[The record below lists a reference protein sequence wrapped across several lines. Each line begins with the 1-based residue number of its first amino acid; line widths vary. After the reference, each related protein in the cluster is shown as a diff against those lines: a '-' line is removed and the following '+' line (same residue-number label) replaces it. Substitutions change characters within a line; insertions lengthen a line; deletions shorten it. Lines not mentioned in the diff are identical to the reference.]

1 MTKEILAKMLAGLSP
16 DEQKAALVDM
26 GVTTEAAQAEYLQM
40 AATVNTA
47 PITQPA
53 IQPTA
58 PAVVPPITPA
68 QAVVVAPGAGNEGMQ
83 AVLAQL
89 ATEKTLR
96 ITAECSAFM
105 ATNAGRIAPAE
116 QTAVQQLFVQ
126 LASLDDPTALNQ
138 YKASINARPV
148 NHMLTEAVA
157 SAAAVIL
164 PTTGAVDNRTESEK
178 EAAAISALLNMTVVG
193 QQSVQ
198 AMKEGKVE
206 VKTTDAVYQRPVNLA
221 KAFEQFALAAPEG
234 V

>member
-26 GVTTEAAQAEYLQM
+26 GVTAEAEQAEYLQM
-40 AATVNTA
+40 AASVNTA
-47 PITQPA
+47 PITQPV
-53 IQPTA
+53 ITA
-58 PAVVPPITPA
+58 PAPVAPPA
-68 QAVVVAPGAGNEGMQ
+68 QPHAVVMPGGNEGMQ

-89 ATEKTLR
+89 AQEKTAR
-96 ITAECSAFM
+96 ITAECQTFM
-105 ATNAGRIAPAE
+105 AVNAGKIAPAE

-126 LASLDDPTALNQ
+126 LASLDDPAALNQ

-157 SAAAVIL
+157 SATAVIL

-178 EAAAISALLNMTVVG
+178 DAAMVTALLGKTEIGM
-193 QQSVQ
+193 QSVQ
-198 AMKEGKVE
+198 AMKEGKVVIATNDGKVE
-206 VKTTDAVYQRPVNLA
+206 RPINLG
-221 KAFEQFALAAPEG
+221 KAFNQFAINAPEG